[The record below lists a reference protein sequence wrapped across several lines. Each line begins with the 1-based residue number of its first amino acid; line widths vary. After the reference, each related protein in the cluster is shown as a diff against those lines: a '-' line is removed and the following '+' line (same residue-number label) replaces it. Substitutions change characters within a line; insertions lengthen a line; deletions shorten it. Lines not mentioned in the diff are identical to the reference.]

1 MMEMY
6 RFGFEAMGC
15 ACEVVAAC
23 SGKALALSAAEAAI
37 HEVTRIEQKYSRYN
51 PDSVVSMINAQAGIG
66 SVACDQETI
75 LLVRFAGELF
85 ERSGGLF
92 DATSGVLRRAWD
104 FNKSE
109 LPGKTVLDGLLE
121 LVGWDKVEYDDSE
134 IRLVEKG
141 MQIDLGGIGKEYA
154 SDRAA
159 ELLHE
164 KGIMHGYVNMA
175 GDIRVVGPKPDGEPW
190 TIGVRD
196 PRSNEK
202 MFASLPLYSGA
213 LATSGDYE
221 RFFEV
226 DGRRYCHILDPR
238 TGYPVDYWRSV
249 TVVAH
254 SASEAGSCT
263 TIAMLKGPEGLDYL
277 ETSGLMYLAVDQSGK
292 IYHRG

>member
-1 MMEMY
+1 MMDIY
-6 RFGFEAMGC
+6 RFGFKAMGC
-15 ACEVVAAC
+15 GCEVVAAC
-23 SGKALALSAAEAAI
+23 TGKALALSAAEAAI
-37 HEVTRIEQKYSRYN
+37 QEVTRIEQKYSRYN

-66 SVACDQETI
+66 SVACDRETFI
-75 LLVRFAGELF
+75 LLRFAAALF
-85 ERSGGLF
+85 ERSNGLF

-104 FNKSE
+104 FNKPE
-109 LPGKTVLDGLLE
+109 LPEKTVLDGLLE
-121 LVGWDKVEYDDSE
+121 LVGWDKVEYDDSAV
-134 IRLVEKG
+134 RLAHMG

-164 KGIMHGYVNMA
+164 KGVRHGYVNMG
-175 GDIRVVGPKPDGEPW
+175 GDIRVVGPKPDGEAW

-196 PRSNEK
+196 PQCTEK
-202 MFASLPLYSGA
+202 MFASIPLHSGA

-226 DGRRYCHILDPR
+226 DGRRYSHILDPR